1 MWIQRSPVQA
11 REAVP
16 SHKHPDIPGVMKL
29 AVISDIHSNIAA
41 LEAVLDDIGR
51 HGIKD
56 IVNLGDCLSGP
67 FDAVATADRLMALDI
82 PTVRGNHDRM
92 LYDGTAGLWES
103 WVLDDLSPGHLDWVR
118 EYPLTISLGDV
129 LLCHA
134 TPDNDAENW
143 LNRRGPEQRLVSR
156 DMAGIIERAGECSEA
171 LILCGHTH
179 EPRSVTLPGG
189 RRVVNP
195 GSVGVPAYK
204 DTRVEPPFIHQTGS
218 PDARYAVVEAKDAD
232 WIVTHI
238 SVPYDAEPMAKMAE
252 QKGADS
258 WARAVRAGWFV

>member
-1 MWIQRSPVQA
+1 MR
-11 REAVP
+11 
-16 SHKHPDIPGVMKL
+16 L

-41 LEAVLDDIGR
+41 LEAVLDDIAR
-51 HGIKD
+51 RGIKD

-67 FDAVATADRLMALDI
+67 FDAVATADRLMALNVL
-82 PTVRGNHDRM
+82 TVRGNHDRM

-118 EYPLTISLGDV
+118 AFPLTASFGDV

-143 LNRRGPEQRLVSR
+143 LNRRGPEHRLVSR
-156 DMAGIIERAGECSEA
+156 DMAGIVERAGECSEA

-179 EPRSVTLPGG
+179 EPRSVTLPDG

-195 GSVGVPAYK
+195 GAVGAPAYK
-204 DTRVEPPFIHQTGS
+204 DTRMEPPFIHQTGS
-218 PDARYAVVEAKDAD
+218 PDARYAVVEQSGGD
-232 WIVTHI
+232 WPVTHI
-238 SVPYDAEPMAKMAE
+238 SVPYNAEPMAKLAE
-252 QKGADS
+252 AKGADS